1 MFLSLFCSPC
11 LSGRKMSFHFI
22 KSLLS
27 IQYVLGTLLD
37 ASNTK
42 MKSQTKYK
50 RNKIHFLTPPTS
62 PTPRKVNLASA
73 GEAGPGPS
81 GIQHQGTEY
90 SRLSSHPTLIFTPAS
105 QGWPAPSPSLSPAF
119 HTCLSNL
126 PCTYYLWMRHLGR
139 LGEQFRTT
147 KGSCSSMQ
155 AQRSHRHAGRQRGG
169 AN

>member
-42 MKSQTKYK
+42 MKIQTKYK

-62 PTPRKVNLASA
+62 PTPHKVNLASA

-81 GIQHQGTEY
+81 GIQHQQT
-90 SRLSSHPTLIFTPAS
+90 LISSHPNLHP
-105 QGWPAPSPSLSPAF
+105 
-119 HTCLSNL
+119 CLSRLTSIFPFSESCISHL
-126 PCTYYLWMRHLGR
+126 PEPLTLHLLSLHEAPG
-139 LGEQFRTT
+139 
-147 KGSCSSMQ
+147 KI
-155 AQRSHRHAGRQRGG
+155 RGVVQD
-169 AN
+169 N